1 MTIIITNYNN
11 ICYIII
17 IIIIIIILRDLSI
30 MIILSVYIYVRSRKY
45 SRQLSKKLNFFSIH
59 NNHIIWT
66 NSYPQGSTSHKLVR
80 KNKQ

>member
-30 MIILSVYIYVRSRKY
+30 IN
-45 SRQLSKKLNFFSIH
+45 Q
-59 NNHIIWT
+59 
-66 NSYPQGSTSHKLVR
+66 
-80 KNKQ
+80 